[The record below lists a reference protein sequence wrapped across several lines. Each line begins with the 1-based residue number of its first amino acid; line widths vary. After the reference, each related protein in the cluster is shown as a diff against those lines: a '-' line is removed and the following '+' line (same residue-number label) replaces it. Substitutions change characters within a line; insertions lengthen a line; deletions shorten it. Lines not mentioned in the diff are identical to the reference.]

1 MECSEAYQRAQHGDS
16 DVSQRDQSQKEL
28 SAVEQ
33 LLRMHA
39 EHIQAAT
46 RFDAGSPKPQNAF
59 IAALVRAKRQAHQ
72 RASEAEALAKK
83 AREDAEEMD
92 KLVETYMQSS

>member
-1 MECSEAYQRAQHGDS
+1 MEDR
-16 DVSQRDQSQKEL
+16 SQKEL

-39 EHIQAAT
+39 EHMQAAT
-46 RFDAGSPKPQNAF
+46 PFDAGSSKPQNAF
-59 IAALVRAKRQAHQ
+59 VAALVRAKNEAHQ

-83 AREDAEEMD
+83 ARQNAEEMD
-92 KLVETYMQSS
+92 KLVATYMKSS

>member
-16 DVSQRDQSQKEL
+16 DVSQRSQKEL

-39 EHIQAAT
+39 EHIQAAA
-46 RFDAGSPKPQNAF
+46 RFDAGSPKPQNALL
-59 IAALVRAKRQAHQ
+59 AALVRAKRQAHQ

-92 KLVETYMQSS
+92 KLVETYMQLY